1 MFSFHMDVDTACEFY
16 RRAAAAKAE
25 TEEARTKI
33 LIQMVEEGL
42 ITTVVQTNRTK
53 EEYVSDLAKN
63 FEVLDL
69 TEAANE
75 HEEN

>member
-16 RRAAAAKAE
+16 RRAGEAKAD

-42 ITTVVQTNRTK
+42 IKTVTQTNRTK
-53 EEYVSDLAKN
+53 EQYVADLAKN

-69 TEAANE
+69 TGGE
-75 HEEN
+75 HVREEN